1 MNEKELIEDFKNC
14 GALLEGHF
22 ILSSGLHSTKYLQC
36 ALALSNPILAKKIT
50 KALGEKIIK
59 EFNKKIDY
67 VIAPAMGG
75 LIIGHEIAMFL
86 NLPFMF
92 LERVNGEFELRR
104 GFSFEKNSNFLM
116 IEDVVTTG
124 LSSMEAIKVVNDMGG
139 NVIGEAAIIDR
150 SGGEV
155 DIGIDLVTL
164 LSLFTF
170 TLDSSPKCL
179 KPETTA
185 SAPLFLT
192 ANRSPAMPRKNALP
206 EVAPYSTT
214 LPTKIFSSG
223 QKVAFFGG

>member
-164 LSLFTF
+164 LSLNIPTF
-170 TLDSSPKCL
+170 ILNGEKDNWVDPECGRQINNLISSSTIKEFEGVSHWAFLEQPNEYANEIINFLC
-179 KPETTA
+179 
-185 SAPLFLT
+185 SA
-192 ANRSPAMPRKNALP
+192 
-206 EVAPYSTT
+206 
-214 LPTKIFSSG
+214 
-223 QKVAFFGG
+223 